1 MRVVWFSPQNQETL
15 QQGEQPTTK
24 PLEVHANFQEHQ
36 KDLADYLKRQQ
47 IDKLSAKESKE
58 YQEFLQNLE
67 NWDLN
72 GNVEDLRTAGRTEQ
86 QNLQDGLKKHAL
98 LSSAFLKQVPGQSLR
113 FKVDFKGNETAYWK
127 VGAGDILP
135 PTVNKIRI
143 YKPDGTIL
151 EGTRG
156 YHVHTRRIGYFD
168 QNGNYLPVFSND
180 QIEVVETLS
189 NPGVAAR
196 RAMSEHVEIYQKGA
210 ARDEASVGS
219 EVLYDAETRMR
230 FDTPEGAQQYQRDK
244 VQSQTREML
253 QNMRGEVIR
262 PTASGKI
269 EINGKEYPK
278 YSRKEWAELCGNNP
292 ESAERWII
300 RRDPVTGEPINFF
313 GNRIGGGINM
323 AVYPF
328 VKEAEARIKQAVSNG
343 EMIPY
348 QFRNPSSFNWRPI
361 RGGSSLSYHSW
372 GVAIDLNPGTNGMGK
387 QGDMPMKVVEIF
399 ESLGF
404 KWGGR
409 WQGAR
414 RDPMHFEFRG
424 APMEVSGLLGA
435 TGQKYWKAL
444 EPRMQA
450 RMPRRR
456 TSAPSSAPARSA
468 SSAPA
473 RSPRR
478 AKNPNQQP
486 RETAPEGQIANKRTT
501 KTREV
506 AQDHAHNTEFMKLSD
521 NPAYQRE
528 IRIFRQKVL
537 PNKARYQRVAER
549 SGIPW
554 KLIAAIHY
562 RESGVDFRTYLH
574 NGEPLGKRT
583 EKVPAGIL
591 FNDWESA
598 AVHALGMK
606 GNIRRA
612 LGINTNT
619 TDLGPLLAYSEF
631 YNGLGYR
638 LHRNKTSPYVYA
650 GTNIYQGGMY
660 QRDGQFNPRAYD
672 KRPGIA
678 ACILALQDA

>member
-1 MRVVWFSPQNQETL
+1 MRFIWFSPGNQEAL

-47 IDKLSAKESKE
+47 IDKLSANESKE
-58 YQEFLQNLE
+58 YREFLQNLE
-67 NWDLN
+67 DWDLS
-72 GNVEDLRTAGRTEQ
+72 GNVEALRTAGRTEQ
-86 QNLQDGLKKHAL
+86 QNLQDGLTKHAL
-98 LSSAFLKQVPGQSLR
+98 LSSAFLQQVPGQSLR

-168 QNGNYLPVFSND
+168 QGGNYLPVFSND
-180 QIEVVETLS
+180 EIEVVETLS

-219 EVLYDAETRMR
+219 EVLYDAETRTR
-230 FDTPEGAQQYQRDK
+230 FDTQEGAQQFQRDK
-244 VQSQTREML
+244 VQSETQEML
-253 QNMRGEVIR
+253 RGLQGEVIR

-300 RRDPVTGEPINFF
+300 RRDPLTGEPINFF

-348 QFRNPSSFNWRPI
+348 RFRNPSSFNWRSI
-361 RGGSSLSYHSW
+361 RGGSSRSYHSW
-372 GVAIDLNPGTNGMGK
+372 GVAIDLNPGTNGMGR

-399 ESLGF
+399 EGLGF
-404 KWGGR
+404 FWGGR
-409 WQGAR
+409 WKGVR
-414 RDPMHFEFRG
+414 RDPMHFEFKG
-424 APMEVSGLLGA
+424 APMEVSGLLGE
-435 TGQKYWKAL
+435 TGQRYWKAL
-444 EPRMQA
+444 EPQMQA

-456 TSAPSSAPARSA
+456 SAAPSSAPRT
-468 SSAPA
+468 APS
-473 RSPRR
+473 RTPSGPPKR
-478 AKNPNQQP
+478 AQQS
-486 RETAPEGQIANKRTT
+486 RETAPEGQIANRKTT

-506 AQDHAHNTEFMKLSD
+506 SQDHAHNTEFMKLSD
-521 NPAYQRE
+521 NPAYQE
-528 IRIFRQKVL
+528 KIRKFRQEAIKHKDV
-537 PNKARYQRVAER
+537 YQRVAER
-549 SGIPW
+549 AGIPW

-562 RESGVDFRTYLH
+562 REASFNFKSYLH
-574 NGEPLGKRT
+574 NGDPLGKPT
-583 EKVPAGIL
+583 THVPRGIL

-598 AVHALGMK
+598 AIHALSMK

-638 LHRNKTSPYVYA
+638 LRKNKTSPYVYA

-660 QRDGQFNPRAYD
+660 VRDGQFNPRAYD
-672 KRPGIA
+672 KRLGTA
-678 ACILALQDA
+678 ACILALQNA

>member
-1 MRVVWFSPQNQETL
+1 MRVVWLSPPNQEAI
-15 QQGEQPTTK
+15 QQSEQPTTK
-24 PLEVHANFQEHQ
+24 SLEVHASFQEHK
-36 KDLADYLKRQQ
+36 KDLTDYLKRQK

-67 NWDLN
+67 NWDLS
-72 GNVEDLRTAGRTEQ
+72 GNVESLRTAGRTEQ

-98 LSSAFLKQVPGQSLR
+98 LSSAFLKQVSGQSLR
-113 FKVDFKGNETAYWK
+113 FKVDFKGNESAYWK

-135 PTVNKIRI
+135 PKVNKIRI

-168 QNGNYLPVFSND
+168 QNGNYLPVFSSD
-180 QIEVVETLS
+180 EIEVVETLS
-189 NPGVAAR
+189 NSGVATR

-219 EVLYDAETRMR
+219 EVQYDAETRTL
-230 FDTPEGAQQYQRDK
+230 FNTQEEALEFQRDK
-244 VQSQTREML
+244 VQSQTGEMRRS
-253 QNMRGEVIR
+253 MRGEVIR

-269 EINGKEYPK
+269 EINGNEYPK
-278 YSRKEWAELCGNNP
+278 YSRKEWAELCGNSK
-292 ESAERWII
+292 EKAERWII
-300 RRDPVTGEPINFF
+300 WRDPITGKPISFF
-313 GNRIGGGINM
+313 ENRLLGGVNM
-323 AVYPF
+323 AIYPF
-328 VKEAEARIKQAVSNG
+328 IKEAEARIEQAISSG
-343 EMIPY
+343 DMGPY
-348 QFRNPSSFNWRPI
+348 RFYRTESWNWRPI
-361 RGGSSLSYHSW
+361 RKGSVLSYHLW
-372 GVAIDLNPGTNGMGK
+372 GVAIDLNSSTNGQGK
-387 QGDMPMKVVEIF
+387 QGDMPPKVVEIF

-424 APMEVSGLLGA
+424 DPMALSGLLGE

-444 EPRMQA
+444 KPQMRS
-450 RMPRRR
+450 RMPRRM
-456 TSAPSSAPARSA
+456 TAAPSSAPAK
-468 SSAPA
+468 SAPA
-473 RSPRR
+473 KSLSPR
-478 AKNPNQQP
+478 QQP
-486 RETAPEGQIANKRTT
+486 RETAPEGQIANRKTT
-501 KTREV
+501 KTRKV
-506 AQDHAHNTEFMKLSD
+506 AQDHAHNIEFMKLSD
-521 NPAYQRE
+521 NPAYQE
-528 IRIFRQKVL
+528 KIRKFRQRVL
-537 PNKARYQRVAER
+537 KHKAIYQRVAER
-549 SGIPW
+549 AGVPW

-562 RESGVDFRTYLH
+562 REASFNFKSYLH
-574 NGEPLGKRT
+574 NGDPLGKPT
-583 EKVPAGIL
+583 EHVPRGIL

-598 AVHALGMK
+598 AVHALGIK

-638 LHRNKTSPYVYA
+638 LSKHKTSPYVYA

-660 QRDGQFNPRAYD
+660 VRDGHFNPNAYD
-672 KRPGIA
+672 KRLGAA
-678 ACILALQDA
+678 ACILALQGA